1 MIHNPKYE
9 DWYFSEIVTTWEEVR
24 EMLAEVEQRREQGK
38 EVLLIL
44 MERSSK
50 RGVVSYLFNEKELED
65 WLNSRV
71 RKGIRYNR
79 DDPDTPLPTEVE
91 GRIASTKFLELIK

>member
-1 MIHNPKYE
+1 MVDVPKYE
-9 DWYFSEIVTTWEEVR
+9 DWYFSETVTTWEEVR
-24 EMLAEVEQRREQGK
+24 EMLAQVEQRREQGE
-38 EVLLIL
+38 EVMLRLR
-44 MERSSK
+44 EKSSK
-50 RGVVSYLFNEKELED
+50 RSIMVNIFNDKELED

-71 RKGIRYNR
+71 RESMRYNR